1 MLSKVIVIFLLW
13 YSGWCL
19 GLTSQISNT
28 TRTTPTSADYSPYR
42 CLNRSTVYGY
52 DYRNPIRLVQNQWA
66 SSRINVNIAQIL
78 LTEVVGIQTS
88 LVDIATSDM
97 WELLANGSLHASLE
111 FWTSSPHDYYKEYVV
126 KRQEVLN
133 GGPLG
138 VVGQVGWY
146 VPSYVLDVYPS
157 VYWGNFN
164 ETIAAY
170 FNNTYYTPYLDW
182 SVSDLKI
189 IQTMGYNLTVV
200 ELGGEANHMAR
211 IREAH
216 TRREPMLFYF
226 WSPHPLAQELQLFRL
241 GFPLMNYYHRA
252 DILSKL
258 YWSGLNDYS
267 TASVY
272 FLQSFTLTTDMTT
285 ALLNQTYRGESFF
298 DVACNWVKQNEAT
311 WSFWILPVNFRIID
325 EATTTAMY
333 IITSVSIALALAYL
347 ITVIAK
353 RNTKVMIAASRTFL
367 ITMCIGGI
375 LMYASV
381 IAFSTLTDIGCAVF
395 VWTLATGF
403 GMLFGSLFAKNG
415 RIYLVLS
422 NRSLKIVKYTD
433 KDVGLIVFMILIG
446 EWLMLIIGQVLDPP
460 AYDYIANGTIE
471 YNFCSF
477 HYGIGVALLVY
488 NAALVIVGIVISV
501 LIGYV
506 KLTLYA
512 EAKYIG
518 FAMYNFGLSAAFVLA
533 IMFVEDPMAKFVV
546 VCVGILFLTN
556 MALGLIF
563 VPKIHLTFK
572 YTDEELRLRNDLEI
586 NRAIHQKA
594 RSRMGS
600 AKLREQGKEEPRQES
615 SVRVSSYEPNNTSYM
630 SSGLSSID
638 GELGKLISNT
648 RKLHEENEQ
657 LKQQNEVLKRENEEL
672 KRKLITP
679 DDEDDSYSNS
689 DPI

>member
-1 MLSKVIVIFLLW
+1 
-13 YSGWCL
+13 
-19 GLTSQISNT
+19 
-28 TRTTPTSADYSPYR
+28 
-42 CLNRSTVYGY
+42 
-52 DYRNPIRLVQNQWA
+52 
-66 SSRINVNIAQIL
+66 
-78 LTEVVGIQTS
+78 
-88 LVDIATSDM
+88 M
-97 WELLANGSLHASLE
+97 WEPLANGSIHASLE
-111 FWTSSPHDYYKEYVV
+111 FWTSSPHEYYRDYVV

-138 VVGQVGWY
+138 VVGQAGWY
-146 VPSYVLDVYPS
+146 VPSYVLDVYPG
-157 VYWGNFN
+157 VFWGNFN

-170 FNNTYYTPYLDW
+170 FNNTYYTPYLQW

-189 IQTMGYNLTVV
+189 IETMGYNLSVV
-200 ELGGEANHMAR
+200 ELGGEENHIAR

-216 TRREPMLFYF
+216 NKREPLLFYF

-241 GFPLMNYYHRA
+241 GFPLMNFYHRA

-258 YWSGLNDYS
+258 YWAGLNEYS

-272 FLQSFTLTTDMTT
+272 FLQSFTLTTDITT
-285 ALLNQTYRGESFF
+285 ALLNQSFSGDPVF

-311 WSFWILPVNFRIID
+311 WSLWILPVNFRIID

-333 IITSVSIALALAYL
+333 TLTAISLALAVFYL
-347 ITVIAK
+347 IIVTVK

-367 ITMCIGGI
+367 ITMCVGGM
-375 LMYASV
+375 LMYGSV
-381 IAFSTLTDIGCAVF
+381 IAFSTLSDYGCTIF

-403 GMLFGSLFAKNG
+403 GTLFGSLFAKNG

-433 KDVGLIVFMILIG
+433 KDVGLVVFMILIG
-446 EWLMLIIGQVLDPP
+446 EWVMLIIGQVMDPP
-460 AYDYIANGTIE
+460 SYDYIANGTIE

-488 NAALVIVGIVISV
+488 NAALVIVGIVLSV
-501 LIGYV
+501 LISYV

-518 FAMYNFGLSAAFVLA
+518 FAMYNFGLASAFVLA
-533 IMFVEDPMAKFVV
+533 IIFVEDPMAKFVV
-546 VCVGILFLTN
+546 VCIGILFLTN
-556 MALGLIF
+556 IALGLIF
-563 VPKIHLTFK
+563 VPKIYLTLK
-572 YTDEELRLRNDLEI
+572 YTDEQLRLRNDLEI
-586 NRAIHQKA
+586 NRAIHHKA
-594 RSRMGS
+594 RSRKGS
-600 AKLREQGKEEPRQES
+600 AKPKVQQDGQEPQQES
-615 SVRVSSYEPNNTSYM
+615 SIRVSSYEPNNTSYM

-657 LKQQNEVLKRENEEL
+657 LKQQNEELQRENEEL
-672 KRKLITP
+672 KRRLIAP
-679 DDEDDSYSNS
+679 NEDDSFSES